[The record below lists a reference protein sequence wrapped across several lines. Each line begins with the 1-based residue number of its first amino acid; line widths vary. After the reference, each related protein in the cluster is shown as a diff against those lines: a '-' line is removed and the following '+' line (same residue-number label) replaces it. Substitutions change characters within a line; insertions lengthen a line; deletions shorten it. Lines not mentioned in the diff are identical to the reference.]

1 MTRVGTYS
9 INSRVRLKSRWVVAW
24 LVCLIL
30 VSGGVLAALAGGHS
44 GFPLLVTALA
54 FFTSVAPYSALVTTS
69 FIRDLRLAF
78 LKNPNFI
85 WAFPAAFMT
94 SYGFYA
100 AGTNSYSTDAALR
113 LALFVGAPTT
123 LTLIARRKVGV
134 TWLDAI
140 AVAAIWMPFDMGGL
154 ASIWSWPAGE
164 GAYVINTA
172 IAVVLAAVC
181 FIGLRRFPRVNLRF
195 SLNTRELLVVSASLS
210 GFMLFAIPFGFKT
223 DFIGWHVKEIDFK
236 TLVGTPLGILFFIAI
251 PEEFLFRGLVQN
263 MLNMRLKSEMKSLI
277 FASLFFGM
285 THLNNEPT
293 MDWRYMTLATIA
305 GLFYGYTFN
314 KCRSIF
320 APALVHTMVDT
331 LWVLLFLK
339 PQ

>member
-1 MTRVGTYS
+1 MKRARTY
-9 INSRVRLKSRWVVAW
+9 IVNSRTRLKSRWILAW

-30 VSGGVLAALAGGHS
+30 VLGGVLAAMAGGHS
-44 GFPLLVTALA
+44 GFPLVVTALA

-69 FIRDLRLAF
+69 FIRDIRLAF
-78 LKNPNFI
+78 LKSPYLI
-85 WAFPAAFMT
+85 WAFPAAFVT

-113 LALFVGAPTT
+113 LALFVGVPTT
-123 LTLIARRKVGV
+123 LTLIARRQIGV
-134 TWLDAI
+134 TWLDAM
-140 AVAAIWMPFDMGGL
+140 AVAAIWIPFDLGGL

-172 IAVVLAAVC
+172 IAIVLAAVC

-195 SLNTRELLVVSASLS
+195 SLNVREIAVVVASLS
-210 GFMLFAIPFGFKT
+210 GFMMIAIPFGFKT
-223 DFIGWHVKEIDFK
+223 DFIGWHVKEIDVK
-236 TLVGTPLGILFFIAI
+236 TLIATPLGILFFIAI

-263 MLNMRLKSEMKSLI
+263 MLSMVLKSEVKSLI

-285 THLNNEPT
+285 THLNNEPI
-293 MDWRYMTLATIA
+293 MDWRYVTLATVA
-305 GLFYGYTFN
+305 GLFYGHTYN
-314 KCRSIF
+314 KCRSIV

-339 PQ
+339 PH